1 MYINMYVYVHEYYIY
16 ECVFLQARK
25 AISLRAQMEKKVASK
40 ERESKEDRLRDLA
53 KVARDKRVGIHSGPG
68 ADGEQEEEAEREGE
82 RGGEGEE
89 AATEREVLRQE
100 RHRERERERR
110 LARAHP
116 DKRCSPPLYVVNMVL
131 NAMCADSSCWLMQ

>member
-1 MYINMYVYVHEYYIY
+1 MYVHEYCIY
-16 ECVFLQARK
+16 ECLFLQARK

-53 KVARDKRVGIHSGPG
+53 RVARDKRVGIHSGPG
-68 ADGEQEEEAEREGE
+68 ADGEQEEEVEREGE

-89 AATEREVLRQE
+89 AVKEREVLRLD

-116 DKRCSPPLYVVNMVL
+116 DKRCSPPNLCSNYDAQCHV
-131 NAMCADSSCWLMQ
+131 C